1 MKNIVYIATSIDGYI
16 ADKNGSV
23 DWLHEIDNPTQ
34 DDMGFSQHMASV
46 DALVMGRN
54 TLDIVLSFG
63 IEWPY
68 DKPVFVLSRRFT
80 CVPDGLEGKV
90 FLLNTDVESAVTQL
104 RKQGF
109 KNLYIDGGNVI
120 QQFLTADLIDEMVIS
135 TIPILLG
142 DGIKL
147 FSQLPVALTFDLV
160 DVKSHLSAIVQSTYR
175 RKR

>member
-68 DKPVFVLSRRFT
+68 DKPVFVLSRRLT

-90 FLLNTDVESAVTQL
+90 FLLNTDVESAVMQL

-147 FSQLPVALTFDLV
+147 FSQLPVTLTFDLV